1 VNTRP
6 LAVGVIGL
14 GVGTRHL
21 MAYAA
26 HPDCRVAA
34 ICDLDPD
41 RAHGAAAAHP
51 GTEVYR
57 DAKTMLD
64 QAELDVV
71 SIASFDADHF
81 GQAHAAVS
89 RGCHVFV
96 EKPLCIGVAQMRALR
111 AVAVARPDVVVA
123 SNLVLR
129 SAQAFVEM
137 RRLVAAGALGQ
148 VYAFDGEYLYGR
160 LHKITDGW
168 RGHDAD
174 YSPFVGGAIHLVDL
188 MIDITGERPE
198 RVVATGANVCVRE
211 SDFLGDDFVAATF
224 THGSGM
230 VGRIT
235 ANFGSVT
242 RHQHVVRV
250 YGTQG
255 TLISDDAGVRLFA
268 ERDPGDPP
276 RMLKQSALPADKAA
290 LIGPFVDACLGRPS
304 EVRNLDHE
312 LSVVAA
318 CAAADQSRKDE
329 GWIDVE
335 YA

>member
-14 GVGTRHL
+14 GVGARHL
-21 MAYAA
+21 AAYAA

-34 ICDLDPD
+34 MCDLDSD
-41 RAHGAAAAHP
+41 RAHQAAAAHS
-51 GTEVYR
+51 GVEVYR

-64 QAELDVV
+64 RADLDVV

-81 GQAHAAVS
+81 AQTHAAVA
-89 RGCHVFV
+89 RGRHVFV

-111 AVAVARPDVVVA
+111 AVAVARPEVVIA

-129 SAQAFVEM
+129 TAPAFVEM
-137 RRLVAAGALGQ
+137 RRLVTSGALGQ

-160 LHKITDGW
+160 LSKITDGW
-168 RGHDAD
+168 RGHDAG

-198 RVVATGANVCVRE
+198 RVVATGSNICVRE
-211 SDFLGDDFVAATF
+211 SDYPGDDFVAATF
-224 THGSGM
+224 THTSGM

-255 TLISDDAGVRLFA
+255 TLISDDAGVRMFTQ
-268 ERDPGDPP
+268 RDPGAPSRP
-276 RMLKQSALPADKAA
+276 LEFSPLSADKGALVAA
-290 LIGPFVDACLGRPS
+290 FVDACLGRPS
-304 EVRNLDHE
+304 ELRGLDHE
-312 LSVVAA
+312 LSVIAA
-318 CAAADQSRKDE
+318 CAAADRSRKEE
-329 GWIDVE
+329 GWFDVE

>member
-1 VNTRP
+1 MNTRP

-14 GVGTRHL
+14 GVGARHL
-21 MAYAA
+21 AAYGS
-26 HPDCRVAA
+26 HPECRVAA

-41 RAHGAAAAHP
+41 RAHASAAAHP
-51 GTEVYR
+51 GAEVYR

-64 QAELDVV
+64 RADLDAV

-81 GQAHAAVS
+81 SQTHAAVS
-89 RGCHVFV
+89 RGLHVFV
-96 EKPLCIGVAQMRALR
+96 EKPLCIGIAQMRALR
-111 AVAVARPDVVVA
+111 AVAVARPEVVIA

-129 SAQAFVEM
+129 TAAAFVEM
-137 RRLVAAGALGQ
+137 RRLVASGAVGQ

-168 RGHDAD
+168 RGHGAD

-188 MIDITGERPE
+188 MIDITRERPA
-198 RVVATGANVCVRE
+198 RVVATGSDVCVRE
-211 SDFLGDDFVAATF
+211 SDYPGDDFVAATF
-224 THGSGM
+224 THPSGM
-230 VGRIT
+230 IGRIT

-255 TLISDDAGVRLFA
+255 TLISDDAGVRMFI
-268 ERDPGDPP
+268 ERDPGGPARSLEFSP
-276 RMLKQSALPADKAA
+276 LPADKGA
-290 LIGPFVDACLGRPS
+290 LIAPFVDACLGRPS
-304 EVRNLDHE
+304 ELRSLDHE
-312 LSVVAA
+312 LSVIAV
-318 CAAADQSRKDE
+318 CAAADRSRKDE
-329 GWIDVE
+329 GWFDVE